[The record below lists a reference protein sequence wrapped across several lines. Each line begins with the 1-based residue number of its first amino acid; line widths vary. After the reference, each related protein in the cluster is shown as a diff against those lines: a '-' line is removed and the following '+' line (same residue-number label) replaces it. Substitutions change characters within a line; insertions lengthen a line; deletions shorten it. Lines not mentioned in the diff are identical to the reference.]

1 MKIKALITACLLFS
15 AAPAAAQTLYITDR
29 INATFRGGPGTEYSI
44 LRGLPSGTAV
54 EVVEDGEKWT
64 RVTVDGEAEG
74 WVLTQWLVPTP
85 TKGVLLD
92 KLQAKHDRVL
102 KSRTE
107 LKGQLAELKKENNE
121 LKKNL
126 TDTEKRAA
134 ESGQAYQE
142 LKKKSGNFLQLEEDY
157 KETKN
162 QLANLSKKADILNDR
177 LAKKNMIWFLAG
189 AGVLLVGFIIGSS
202 SRKKR
207 SSYY

>member
-126 TDTEKRAA
+126 TDTEKRAT

>member
-1 MKIKALITACLLFS
+1 MKIKALVTACLLFS
-15 AAPAAAQTLYITDR
+15 AAQAAAETLYITDR
-29 INATFRGGPGTEYSI
+29 INATFRGGPGTQFSI

-54 EVVEDGEKWT
+54 KVIEQGDKWT
-64 RVTVDGEAEG
+64 RVTVDGDVEG

-92 KLQAKHDRVL
+92 KLQVKHDRVL
-102 KSRTE
+102 KARTE
-107 LKGQLAELKKENNE
+107 LKGQLAELKKENSD
-121 LKKNL
+121 LKTSLAETKKL
-126 TDTEKRAA
+126 AA
-134 ESGQAYQE
+134 ESGQSYQQ

>member
-1 MKIKALITACLLFS
+1 MKIKALVTACLLLS
-15 AAPAAAQTLYITDR
+15 AAQAAAETLYITDR
-29 INATFRGGPGTEYSI
+29 INATFRGGPGTQYSI
-44 LRGLPSGTAV
+44 LKGLPSGTAV
-54 EVVEDGEKWT
+54 EVIEQGDKWT
-64 RVTVDGEAEG
+64 RVTVDGDAEG

-85 TKGVLLD
+85 TKGVLLE
-92 KLQAKHDRVL
+92 KLQVKHNRVL
-102 KSRTE
+102 KARTE
-107 LKGQLAELKKENNE
+107 LKGQLAELKKENSD
-121 LKKNL
+121 LKTSLAETKKL
-126 TDTEKRAA
+126 AA
-134 ESGQAYQE
+134 ESGQSYQR

-202 SRKKR
+202 SRKKK